1 MALKASRA
9 CSQEPPELRAKEI
22 SLQEGAHRVQHVTK
36 AATPY
41 KMGQIYLLVFK
52 GPLGRGG
59 AAVALWGHLSWW
71 QMQLGPMLTPVSSR
85 HFSHLWLR
93 DLAPPDSLQAPMLG
107 LTGQTTHRAETEP
120 HTTFRH
126 IPAH

>member
-1 MALKASRA
+1 MQRFSPRSEESESPIGLPSPGLLLWEYELPKCLALKASRA

-52 GPLGRGG
+52 GPLGRGE
-59 AAVALWGHLSWW
+59 
-71 QMQLGPMLTPVSSR
+71 Q
-85 HFSHLWLR
+85 LWL
-93 DLAPPDSLQAPMLG
+93 SG
-107 LTGQTTHRAETEP
+107 V
-120 HTTFRH
+120 
-126 IPAH
+126 I